1 MPAPQITT
9 QQAAPPTQSPSARS
23 PLAPSERRIALSY
36 ELYPPRSTAA
46 AGNLW
51 TTIRELETTAPDY
64 VSVTYGANGS
74 NHDTALRLLSD
85 LLTGSTLRPL
95 AHLTCVGGT
104 TASLRRT
111 VDELLDLGVR
121 GVLALRGDKP
131 DGYVPPAEDALT
143 YATDLIELIR
153 DVERGKA
160 AQLAAGRIAVG
171 AAAYPTRHPESPSQS
186 HDIAVLLAK
195 QRAGADFAITQV
207 FFDAAR
213 YAELVRRAR
222 DAGVVI
228 PIIPGILPMTSVR
241 RVRKLAELAGIDP
254 PARLCRRLEHADGD
268 GAARRIGIDATTRLI
283 RAALDAGAPGF
294 HLYTFNQHSSALE
307 VLDALNL
314 PTRAPALDESEIA

>member
-1 MPAPQITT
+1 MPAPLSAPISAPSGG
-9 QQAAPPTQSPSARS
+9 AAPS
-23 PLAPSERRIALSY
+23 RIALSY

-64 VSVTYGANGS
+64 VSVTYGANGH

-85 LLTGSTLRPL
+85 LITGSTLRPL

-104 TASLRRT
+104 RRELRRT

-131 DGYVPPAEDALT
+131 DGYVRPAEDSLR

-153 DVERGKA
+153 EVERGRT

-171 AAAYPTRHPESPSQS
+171 AAAYPSRHPESQS
-186 HDIAVLLAK
+186 RQHDLDVLLAK
-195 QRAGADFAITQV
+195 QCAGADFAITQV

-213 YAELVRRAR
+213 YGDLVRRAR

-241 RVRKLAELAGIDP
+241 RVRKLAELAGIDT
-254 PARLCRRLEHADGD
+254 PARLCRRLEHSGGD
-268 GAARRIGIDATTRLI
+268 AEARRIGIEETTGLI

-314 PTRAPALDESEIA
+314 PARAATTTESEIA